1 MLDKTMTLADGRK
14 QAFDIYGDPAGTPL
28 FLFHGLPSCRRI
40 GVTFHDV
47 AVERHVAVVCPD
59 RPGVGLSDYQPRRRI
74 VDYPKDIAA
83 LADHL
88 GWERFTVLGISGG
101 GPYAAAVAHDLPG
114 RVIRAGIASGIG
126 ELSNA
131 SVFAE
136 MIPAN
141 RLPYRLLRSLHVA
154 SYALAAISALIYTTR
169 LADSFFHRMAAMM
182 PPSDAKIL
190 ADGPFMQF
198 LKDEVRESFRQGLRG
213 FATEQL
219 LVVLP
224 WQFLL
229 ENVRVPIIFWHGDQD
244 HNAPYSLAQNMA
256 CAVPGS
262 RLIVWGGGG
271 HLASVEHVPEILD
284 ELFPAPVR
292 A

>member
-1 MLDKTMTLADGRK
+1 MLDETMTLADGRK
-14 QAFDIYGDPAGTPL
+14 QAFDIYGDPAGAPL
-28 FLFHGLPSCRRI
+28 FIFHGLPSCRKI
-40 GVTFHDV
+40 GVPFHDV
-47 AVERHVAVVCPD
+47 AVERRVAVVCPE

-88 GWERFTVLGISGG
+88 GWKRFTVLGISGG
-101 GPYAAAVAHDLPG
+101 GPYAAAVAHNLPD

-126 ELSNA
+126 ELSNVSA
-131 SVFAE
+131 FAE

-141 RLPYRLLRSLHVA
+141 RLPLRILHSSHVV
-154 SYALAAISALIYTTR
+154 SYALAVVSELVYTTR
-169 LADSFFHRMAAMM
+169 LADSFFHRMAATM
-182 PPSDAKIL
+182 PPGDAKIL
-190 ADGPFMQF
+190 ADGPFMEF
-198 LKDEVRESFRQGLRG
+198 LKEEIRESFRQGPRG

-229 ENVRVPIIFWHGDQD
+229 EDVRVPVIFWHGDQD
-244 HNAPYSLAQNMA
+244 HNAPYSLAQKMA
-256 CAVPGS
+256 RAVPGG
-262 RLIVWGGGG
+262 RLIVWSGGG
-271 HLASVEHVPEILD
+271 HLASIEHVPEILD
-284 ELFPAPVR
+284 ELFPVPAR